1 MNRTIPAPQYTSI
14 AHDVPTVP
22 ATDLAT
28 SGTRQLVVQCPR
40 CGELHRHLGL
50 GLRRSPCGQ
59 HYVISTPHTAP
70 TLTAA

>member
-1 MNRTIPAPQYTSI
+1 MNRTVPAPQYTSL
-14 AHDVPTVP
+14 DNSVPSVE
-22 ATDLAT
+22 ASDLAT

-59 HYVISTPHTAP
+59 HYVVSTPNPAP
-70 TLTAA
+70 TLSAA